1 VAYLPPGVSA
11 KDVRIYLSD
20 PPVSTDPIT
29 TLTLTPD
36 NQWMTLCIPGEEIP
50 SERPITLTFKAGRSY
65 SPSQLNPLGDS
76 RVLDFSLS
84 EFTVDA
90 ASCDDSRRYMA
101 RNRDRVARGE
111 VFLRIKI
118 RSVRPIAAPER
129 PIAVCCHGHTFA
141 PF

>member
-1 VAYLPPGVSA
+1 MVFSASAYLPPGVSA

-29 TLTLTPD
+29 TWTLTPD

-65 SPSQLNPLGDS
+65 APSQLNPLGDS

-90 ASCDDSRRYMA
+90 ASCDNSRR
-101 RNRDRVARGE
+101 
-111 VFLRIKI
+111 
-118 RSVRPIAAPER
+118 
-129 PIAVCCHGHTFA
+129 
-141 PF
+141 